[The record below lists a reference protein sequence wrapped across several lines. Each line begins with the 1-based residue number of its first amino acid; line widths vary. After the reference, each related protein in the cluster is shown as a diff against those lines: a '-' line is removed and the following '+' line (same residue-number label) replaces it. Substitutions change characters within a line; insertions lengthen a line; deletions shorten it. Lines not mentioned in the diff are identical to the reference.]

1 MKKLFLILVFFSC
14 YQVKANAQDEVVK
27 DGGNQQKPSRNYRAE
42 ERKRQVSEPNFAKFN
57 PSNLSAENKDLLKKE
72 QELHRQNFKNITGV
86 DLMFGED
93 EKNLSPDQSKTRSE
107 NIRNTMQNLPE
118 NKKAELKQEMQRH
131 RNQMKSIT
139 GVDLVM
145 PNDNQNNQV
154 NNPPRRNCQG
164 PSPEQMAQHRQ
175 AMENLSADKKELV
188 KKEMERHRLEMKNI
202 TGLELPKPKCEDELR

>member
-1 MKKLFLILVFFSC
+1 MKKLFLILAFISC

-42 ERKRQVSEPNFAKFN
+42 ERKRQIPEPNFAKFN
-57 PSNLSAENKDLLKKE
+57 PSNLSAENKELLKKE

-86 DLMFGED
+86 DLMLGEE
-93 EKNLSPDQSKTRSE
+93 EKNLSPDQHKTRSE
-107 NIRNTMQNLPE
+107 NIRNAMQNLPE
-118 NKKAELKQEMQRH
+118 NKKVELKQEMQRH
-131 RNQMKSIT
+131 RNQMKNIT

-145 PNDNQNNQV
+145 PNDNQNNQF
-154 NNPPRRNCQG
+154 NNPPRRNCQT

-188 KKEMERHRLEMKNI
+188 RKEMERHRLEMKNI
-202 TGLELPKPKCEDELR
+202 TGLELPKARCEDEIK